1 MHTIPRLV
9 LAAACAGAFAQGTAA
24 AGANTPQHAPPRYCV
39 TILSSLGGSNSR
51 ANSIDDLGIVGG
63 YSKLAGDRVRHA
75 SVWAF
80 GHQLDLGSLGG
91 PDFNSS
97 VAWPVKNNVLLVS
110 GISET
115 GATNPLGETWS
126 CGFFFATR
134 GNVCHGFVESLLG
147 GAMQALHPL
156 PGGYN
161 SYAAGT
167 NDLGRTVGWAENGV
181 RDPTCARDSDQVLQ
195 FRPVYWNWGSAAP
208 HELPLP
214 AGDSAGAATAIND
227 RGQIV
232 GISGD
237 CDQAVGRAT
246 ARHAVLWENGRATDL
261 GNLGAGLWNTPGA
274 INANGDVVGFAG
286 TDPADVDGEYTHAFL
301 KKRGRPMQDLGVLP
315 GDVGSTGTGINSRG
329 QVVGYSNGADGRVRA
344 FLWQDGTMLELAS
357 LAPDFAGTLDLA
369 NDIDDFG
376 RIVGR
381 GTDPVTGAFVAFVAT
396 PVER

>member
-1 MHTIPRLV
+1 MHTVQRII
-9 LAAACAGAFAQGTAA
+9 LAAACTGALAPAMAA
-24 AGANTPQHAPPRYCV
+24 PDRAPHRADRLRYRITV
-39 TILSSLGGSNSR
+39 LPSLGGTSSR
-51 ANSIDDLGIVGG
+51 ANSIDDLGVVGG
-63 YSKLAGDRVRHA
+63 YSKPEGDHVRHA

-80 GHQLDLGSLGG
+80 GRPFDLGSLGG
-91 PDFNSS
+91 PGFNSTI
-97 VAWPVKNNVLLVS
+97 AWPVKNDVLLVS

-134 GNVCHGFVESLLG
+134 GNVCYGFVRSLFG
-147 GAMQALHPL
+147 GPMQPLHPL

-167 NDLGRTVGWAENGV
+167 NDAGRTVGWAENGV

-195 FRPVYWNWGSAAP
+195 FKPVYWNWGSAAA
-208 HELPLP
+208 HELPLL
-214 AGDSAGAATAIND
+214 AGDSSGAATAIND

-246 ARHAVLWENGRATDL
+246 ARHAVLWENGRITDL
-261 GNLGAGLWNTPGA
+261 GNLGADLWNTPGA
-274 INANGDVVGFAG
+274 INADGDVVGFAG
-286 TDPADVDGEYTHAFL
+286 TDPADVAGTFTHAFL
-301 KKRGRPMQDLGVLP
+301 KKRGQPMQDLGVLP
-315 GDVGSTGTGINSRG
+315 GDVGSTGTGINRRG
-329 QVVGYSNGADGRVRA
+329 QVVGYSSDASNHPRA
-344 FLWQDGTMLELAS
+344 FLWQDGTMIELAS

-381 GTDPVTGAFVAFVAT
+381 ATDRATGAPVAFVAT
-396 PVER
+396 PVAH